1 MKLLHVTDLHGV
13 KWKYERILRIAEYH
27 KVSIVVNCGDM
38 LPKED
43 PFGQGQFIREYLDD
57 YFAHLERKG
66 IFYLCYL
73 GNDDLQIFDERF
85 EETCRKYT
93 LIINL
98 AQRKCTIGGY
108 EFIGMNLV
116 VDYPFR
122 LKDRCRKDTK
132 DYLFQRQ
139 FGKGLLST
147 NEGWQELDDWFGYAE
162 TLPSIADELE
172 KLEQPEDI
180 TKTIYVIHM
189 PPYSLGLDKCRN
201 GEEVGSKAV
210 YDFLLKKQPLLSL
223 HGHIHESPNVTN
235 IWWAWLGSTICVQPG
250 QYDNRL
256 TCVIIDMSSMT
267 LERIV
272 E

>member
-1 MKLLHVTDLHGV
+1 
-13 KWKYERILRIAEYH
+13 
-27 KVSIVVNCGDM
+27 
-38 LPKED
+38 
-43 PFGQGQFIREYLDD
+43 
-57 YFAHLERKG
+57 
-66 IFYLCYL
+66 
-73 GNDDLQIFDERF
+73 
-85 EETCRKYT
+85 
-93 LIINL
+93 
-98 AQRKCTIGGY
+98 
-108 EFIGMNLV
+108 MNLV